1 MTETAELPLA
11 DLTAPVLLLAM
22 PQVQDPF
29 FKQSVVLLVHH
40 TAEGSFGFI
49 ANRPTEIQVDEILSG
64 LEIEWNSTEKPA
76 AYFGGPVQP
85 QLGTVL
91 FDLDSSPLASAA
103 TIEETTTEIFPGLR
117 VTQHVGDLQ
126 AIARQPSRRFRF
138 FLGYAGWGEGQ
149 LVEEILR
156 NDWLTAPVR
165 EDLLFQPDP
174 DEAWSSA
181 LASVGV
187 DPASLPSWTPAD
199 LEGGAN

>member
-1 MTETAELPLA
+1 MGTAELRLT

-49 ANRPTEIQVDEILSG
+49 ANRPTEIRVDEILSG
-64 LEIEWNSTEKPA
+64 LEIEWNGSEKPA

-91 FDLDSSPLASAA
+91 FDLESSPLARAA
-103 TIEETTTEIFPGLR
+103 TIDETTTEIFPGLR

-126 AIARQPSRRFRF
+126 VIARQPSRRFRF

-165 EDLLFQPDP
+165 EELLFQADP

>member
-1 MTETAELPLA
+1 VTETAELPLG

-49 ANRPTEIQVDEILSG
+49 ANRPTEIRVDEILSG
-64 LEIEWNSTEKPA
+64 LEIEWNGAEQPA

-91 FDLDSSPLASAA
+91 FDLASSPLARAA
-103 TIEETTTEIFPGLR
+103 TIDETTTEIFPGLR

-126 AIARQPSRRFRF
+126 AIAKQPSRRFRF

-165 EDLLFQPDP
+165 EELLFQPDP

>member
-1 MTETAELPLA
+1 MAAAEAQLT
-11 DLTAPVLLLAM
+11 DLVAPVLLLAM

-40 TAEGSFGFI
+40 TEESSFGFI

-64 LEIEWNSTEKPA
+64 LEIEWNSDERPA
-76 AYFGGPVQP
+76 AFFGGPVQP

-91 FDLDSSPLASAA
+91 FDLASSPLASRE
-103 TIEETTTEIFPGLR
+103 TLDETTTEILPGLR

-149 LVEEILR
+149 LVDEILR
-156 NDWLTAPVR
+156 NDWLIAPVR
-165 EDLLFQPDP
+165 EDLLFESDP
-174 DEAWSSA
+174 GRAWSTA